1 MSWFDRTALRLAL
14 VVSITIAVWQAYDAY
29 LHDLTLE
36 KQLRASVIDEYR
48 STSVP
53 NCDGRQR
60 AAAEI
65 AGNIQI
71 SPSGLSVF
79 LYNRNEFDDL
89 AFRLDCVPEFIEHRL
104 DRLSEA
110 DKLFANTN
118 WQRRLEAVLAGCF
131 SGAALSFLIML
142 SMVGVVRIIRWVFI
156 H

>member
-1 MSWFDRTALRLAL
+1 
-14 VVSITIAVWQAYDAY
+14 
-29 LHDLTLE
+29 
-36 KQLRASVIDEYR
+36 
-48 STSVP
+48 
-53 NCDGRQR
+53 
-60 AAAEI
+60 
-65 AGNIQI
+65 
-71 SPSGLSVF
+71 

-110 DKLFANTN
+110 DKRFANTN